1 MICIDTDATQKDI
14 SNAFDAVDDERVS
27 YIFSFV
33 GLEDNDNVKRL
44 MNEYS
49 SIKKLE
55 LHKLDNLTDEER
67 TNDKNYQIIMRDNLE
82 LLKKELY
89 Q

>member
-1 MICIDTDATQKDI
+1 
-14 SNAFDAVDDERVS
+14 
-27 YIFSFV
+27 
-33 GLEDNDNVKRL
+33 